1 MDKLQVGDEFRA
13 IHTFTVPAKLAEQT
27 GVSSVGLVEL
37 TALDELGAAKRAKG
51 DTTRLAYELS
61 KAALA
66 EVNGEKLS
74 FADGSLDRVWVKL
87 HPIIRNMVLAAY
99 GDLHAPPEGS
109 VDDFLKSRQ
118 VKV

>member
-1 MDKLQVGDEFRA
+1 MDKLQVGEEIRA
-13 IHTFTVPAKLAEQT
+13 VHTFTVPEAVAAQT
-27 GVSSVGLVEL
+27 GVKSVGLVEL
-37 TALDELGAAKRAKG
+37 TALDELAAAKKAKG

-61 KAALA
+61 KAALV
-66 EVNGEKLS
+66 EINGEKMSLV
-74 FADGSLDRVWVKL
+74 DGSLDRAWVKL

-99 GDLHAPPEGS
+99 SELHAPPEGS